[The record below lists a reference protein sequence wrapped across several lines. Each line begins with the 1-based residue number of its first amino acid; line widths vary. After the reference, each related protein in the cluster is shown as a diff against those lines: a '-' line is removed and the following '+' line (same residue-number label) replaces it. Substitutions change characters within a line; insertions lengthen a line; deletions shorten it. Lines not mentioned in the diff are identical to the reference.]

1 MSILDRLNL
10 LVRANLNDRST
21 DARSTLGQMNTSI
34 KDARRELAR
43 VRAGEKQIIEQVRA
57 QRQKVDQWEERA
69 MLALKH
75 GDEDLAREAIV
86 MKNRAERDMEGTRD
100 ELDNHRAHI
109 RDIESALEALEMK
122 LDGTRSRMNHD
133 RYERTGDRA
142 GNRSSGG
149 SERNWDDEMQRRIN
163 ARDGDSH
170 DNSSHDAPRREAPRR
185 EAPRQDQPP
194 RRDSSY
200 DSLRQSFS
208 EGSSSH
214 DTQDD
219 GWVADAPKTRQT
231 FQNFDRMS
239 RKIDEMEAGID
250 AIRELSDD
258 ELMDPRKVE
267 LDRIFNSMEQTKRT
281 NDDLSDLKR
290 KFSED

>member
-10 LVRANLNDRST
+10 LVRANINDRST

-43 VRAGEKQIIEQVRA
+43 VRAGEKQIVEQVRA
-57 QRQKVDQWEERA
+57 HRQKVDQWEDRA

-86 MKNRAERDMEGTRD
+86 MKNRAERDMEGIRD
-100 ELDNHRAHI
+100 QLDNHRAHI

-122 LDGTRSRMNHD
+122 LEGTRSRIDHD
-133 RYERTGDRA
+133 RYERTGARA
-142 GNRSSGG
+142 PAG
-149 SERNWDDEMQRRIN
+149 SERDWDAEMQRRLN
-163 ARDGDSH
+163 ARGRDGQRPDQTP
-170 DNSSHDAPRREAPRR
+170 PRRYE
-185 EAPRQDQPP
+185 PRQDDA
-194 RRDSSY
+194 RDASPSRGAAY
-200 DSLRQSFS
+200 DSLRRSFS
-208 EGSSSH
+208 QDAGAPSS
-214 DTQDD
+214 D
-219 GWVADAPKTRQT
+219 GWVGDAPQTRQT
-231 FQNFDRMS
+231 FENFDRMS
-239 RKIDEMEAGID
+239 RKIDEMEADID

-267 LDRIFNSMEQTKRT
+267 LDRIFNDMEQTKRAD
-281 NDDLSDLKR
+281 DDLSDLKR